1 MSSTPPSLT
10 AVDMISIKRE
20 NFRPHSEEELA
31 WWMESYVS
39 GDIPDY
45 QMSAWLMAV
54 CWRGMNETET
64 SLLTKYM
71 VQSGKLLEW
80 PSEMVLVDKHSSGGV
95 GDKVSLILAPLVVAA
110 SNHQVRVP
118 MMAGRGLGHTG
129 GTLDKLES
137 IPGFQVNLP
146 IDKFQSIVET
156 VGCSIVSATR
166 EMVVADRKLY
176 ALRDVTAT
184 VSCVPLQTASI
195 ICKKIAEHPNSLVL
209 DCKYGR
215 AAFQSNVEQATTL
228 ATSLISVAEENG
240 VSPTTAFLT
249 RMDHPIG
256 TSVGNWL
263 EVNECIDIL
272 KSGRGSKDLVQ
283 LVVVQAAQMLVQ
295 GGVSEDLA
303 ECVDLVYNTLLEGR
317 AFPVFRDMVE
327 AQGGDTRVLDN
338 PETYPS
344 AKYETTIVAP
354 QDGYV
359 ADVNAMIVG
368 RAAVSLGAGRL
379 EADEPVDATAG
390 IVFYKKVGDQVTK
403 GIVVATIHCERSKEI
418 LKQARCKIEK
428 AIEYST
434 TPVQVPAIITHQV
447 SSDGVQEFTMPTV
460 LQ

>member
-137 IPGFQVNLP
+137 VPGFQVNLP

-215 AAFQSNVEQATTL
+215 LHFKAT
-228 ATSLISVAEENG
+228 
-240 VSPTTAFLT
+240 
-249 RMDHPIG
+249 
-256 TSVGNWL
+256 
-263 EVNECIDIL
+263 
-272 KSGRGSKDLVQ
+272 
-283 LVVVQAAQMLVQ
+283 
-295 GGVSEDLA
+295 
-303 ECVDLVYNTLLEGR
+303 
-317 AFPVFRDMVE
+317 
-327 AQGGDTRVLDN
+327 
-338 PETYPS
+338 
-344 AKYETTIVAP
+344 
-354 QDGYV
+354 
-359 ADVNAMIVG
+359 
-368 RAAVSLGAGRL
+368 
-379 EADEPVDATAG
+379 
-390 IVFYKKVGDQVTK
+390 
-403 GIVVATIHCERSKEI
+403 
-418 LKQARCKIEK
+418 
-428 AIEYST
+428 
-434 TPVQVPAIITHQV
+434 
-447 SSDGVQEFTMPTV
+447 
-460 LQ
+460 